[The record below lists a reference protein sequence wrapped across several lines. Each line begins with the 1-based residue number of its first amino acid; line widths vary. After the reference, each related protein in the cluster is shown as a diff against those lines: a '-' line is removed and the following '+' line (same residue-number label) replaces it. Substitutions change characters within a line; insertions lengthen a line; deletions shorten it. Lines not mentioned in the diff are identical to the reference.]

1 MKRIDPFL
9 SPGSGN
15 RVMSSLYPDMEEEE
29 RINALLVKAY
39 QDLGMYDVARGQM
52 EAPAQGRMA
61 RLLNTPGEGI
71 IWANAIDPITFRPK
85 DEIIA
90 NKGNYWADFLTAIWK
105 GNPIPDYMNY
115 MPRTAVQDTPN
126 MTFTP
131 MKEESKDAQGNSIDP
146 ATVPPPPPGQH
157 RVTNTEY
164 ARRKA
169 IAAGPEISP
178 YSVIRGSDVNVM
190 NPSQPAQAETPM
202 PQAGGDE
209 QALQEILSQDEYNPA
224 SGMTY
229 QEWLEWKMANDRS
242 LEALGKITGA
252 RMPRTGQRR

>member
-1 MKRIDPFL
+1 
-9 SPGSGN
+9 
-15 RVMSSLYPDMEEEE
+15 MSKYTQFAPLYPDKEEEE
-29 RINALLVKAY
+29 RVNALLVKAY

-52 EAPAQGRMA
+52 EGPERGRMQ
-61 RLLNTPGEGI
+61 RLLNAPGEGI
-71 IWANAIDPITFRPK
+71 MWEKAIDPITFRPK

-90 NKGNYWADFLTAIWK
+90 NKGNYWADLLVAHWK
-105 GNPIPDYMNY
+105 GNQLPNYMDY

-131 MKEESKDAQGNSIDP
+131 MREESTDAQGNSIDP

-164 ARRKA
+164 ARRKQA
-169 IAAGPEISP
+169 AAGPEPNP
-178 YSVIRGSDVNVM
+178 YSVVRGSDVNVM
-190 NPSQPAQAETPM
+190 GGQAETPG
-202 PQAGGDE
+202 PEGEGGDE
-209 QALQEILSQDEYNPA
+209 QALQEILSQDEYNPD

-229 QEWLEWKMANDRS
+229 QEWLEWKMTNSRS

-252 RMPRTGQRR
+252 RMPRMGQRR